1 MRSCGR
7 PRPATNRRPPSSPG
21 RLSLAVQPGAPIDP
35 QTGEFS
41 FTSTNPQ
48 TNPPANTTA
57 KGTFSDATDMTLD
70 ANIAYGSCTYDVSPT
85 AFSFSLYGASRFGG
99 DLPPPRPPDA
109 QGQQRDHR

>member
-1 MRSCGR
+1 MQSAAPGHQ
-7 PRPATNRRPPSSPG
+7 PPPHSSPG

-41 FTSTNPQ
+41 FTSTNTQ

-99 DLPPPRPPDA
+99 DLSPAAPA
-109 QGQQRDHR
+109 